1 MVANLTT
8 QAQIRY
14 EKILLDQVVLFFR
27 VLHEAGLAVNSANL
41 IDLCRCFEFI
51 DISNREDFYATARA
65 TLVSNQ
71 ADIERFDELFI
82 QFWQQPDKVLLSAEK
97 KDASDNL
104 GGEEEEDNQEKMQ
117 KQLQADDDEGGDQA
131 AHETL
136 SELAYSADEVLMQ
149 KDLSEMSAIEVE
161 RARQM
166 IKEFVAI
173 IANYK
178 SRRYVADKKRARL
191 DFRRMMRR
199 NALFEQVGL
208 NMAYKARRIKKT
220 KLVLL
225 CDVSGSM
232 ERYST
237 FFIEFIYALKA
248 ELPDLEVA
256 VFSTRMTMIT
266 ELLKAKT
273 VEESLAQVSAQVHD
287 WAGGTNI
294 GGCLRE
300 FNDRFAREM
309 LHSRSVV
316 IILSDGWD
324 RGDAYLMREEM
335 EHLHS
340 RVHKLMWLNPLLGG
354 SDYQPI
360 CRGMQTALPY
370 LDYFLPVHNLESL
383 AELARTLRTV
393 WR

>member
-104 GGEEEEDNQEKMQ
+104 DGEEEEDNQEKMQ

-208 NMAYKARRIKKT
+208 NMAYKARRIKNQT
-220 KLVLL
+220 
-225 CDVSGSM
+225 G
-232 ERYST
+232 
-237 FFIEFIYALKA
+237 FAL
-248 ELPDLEVA
+248 
-256 VFSTRMTMIT
+256 
-266 ELLKAKT
+266 
-273 VEESLAQVSAQVHD
+273 
-287 WAGGTNI
+287 
-294 GGCLRE
+294 
-300 FNDRFAREM
+300 
-309 LHSRSVV
+309 
-316 IILSDGWD
+316 
-324 RGDAYLMREEM
+324 
-335 EHLHS
+335 
-340 RVHKLMWLNPLLGG
+340 
-354 SDYQPI
+354 
-360 CRGMQTALPY
+360 
-370 LDYFLPVHNLESL
+370 
-383 AELARTLRTV
+383 
-393 WR
+393 

>member
-1 MVANLTT
+1 
-8 QAQIRY
+8 
-14 EKILLDQVVLFFR
+14 
-27 VLHEAGLAVNSANL
+27 
-41 IDLCRCFEFI
+41 
-51 DISNREDFYATARA
+51 
-65 TLVSNQ
+65 
-71 ADIERFDELFI
+71 
-82 QFWQQPDKVLLSAEK
+82 
-97 KDASDNL
+97 
-104 GGEEEEDNQEKMQ
+104 
-117 KQLQADDDEGGDQA
+117 
-131 AHETL
+131 
-136 SELAYSADEVLMQ
+136 
-149 KDLSEMSAIEVE
+149 
-161 RARQM
+161 
-166 IKEFVAI
+166 
-173 IANYK
+173 
-178 SRRYVADKKRARL
+178 
-191 DFRRMMRR
+191 
-199 NALFEQVGL
+199 
-208 NMAYKARRIKKT
+208 
-220 KLVLL
+220 
-225 CDVSGSM
+225 M